1 MDPSLQLI
9 HNKLYFKHGSLL
21 DELPEQIMALK
32 FIKSTDTVL
41 ELGGNIGR
49 NSCIISSILNDS
61 SRLVVF
67 ETNTNDCL
75 KLKENRDINNFVFNI
90 ENSAISNT
98 PLYQNEWIVKPLNDI
113 ICNGNIIE
121 WNKINISSWD
131 YIKNK
136 YSSLYFNVLVA
147 DCEGGLYY
155 ILKEQ
160 PDFLISFSTII
171 IENDFTHISQKLFV
185 DEQFQKNNF
194 NLIYNKQL
202 DSYSNLICKDC
213 FYQVWIKLK
222 DEH

>member
-98 PLYQNEWIVKPLNDI
+98 PLYQNGLIVKPLNDI
-113 ICNGNIIE
+113 IFNGNIIE

-185 DEQFQKNNF
+185 DE
-194 NLIYNKQL
+194 
-202 DSYSNLICKDC
+202 
-213 FYQVWIKLK
+213 
-222 DEH
+222 